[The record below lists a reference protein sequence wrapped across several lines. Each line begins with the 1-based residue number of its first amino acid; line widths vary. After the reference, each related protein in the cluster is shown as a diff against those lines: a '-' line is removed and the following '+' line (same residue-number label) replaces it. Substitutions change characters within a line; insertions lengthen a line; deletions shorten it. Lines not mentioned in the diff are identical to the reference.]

1 MHSSQH
7 GPTLLRSTSTSAQTP
22 AGRRA
27 TSAAEFTRR
36 SVSRR
41 PVTPASVQTRRARRQ
56 AAWEAPPFKAQRG
69 ALYKYIK
76 NVKTASEGC
85 VTDE

>member
-7 GPTLLRSTSTSAQTP
+7 GPTLLRSTSTPAQTP

-36 SVSRR
+36 SISRR

-56 AAWEAPPFKAQRG
+56 AAWEARRVLQRYLRRQ
-69 ALYKYIK
+69 AELLQRPTPSK
-76 NVKTASEGC
+76 
-85 VTDE
+85 DEILW